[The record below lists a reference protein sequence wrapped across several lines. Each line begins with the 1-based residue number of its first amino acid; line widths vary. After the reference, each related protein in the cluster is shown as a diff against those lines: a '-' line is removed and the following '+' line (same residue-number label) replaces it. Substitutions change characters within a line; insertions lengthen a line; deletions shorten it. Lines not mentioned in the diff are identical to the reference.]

1 MFGKEES
8 VDAGSDLAKPTKQ
21 QAAWQD
27 LELGLFVHL
36 GMYSIQPQIMPND
49 YGNYYPPDKFHPD
62 KIDTDQWMEV
72 AKSFGAK
79 YAVLTAK
86 HYWGYCLWPTKVKDY
101 EYSIKHSKW
110 RNGKGDIVRM
120 FVDSCHKYGIKP
132 GIYCASRGNG
142 HTGIEKHGHTKYGK
156 AGTVADRE
164 AHNRMMEQMLT
175 ELWSN
180 YGELV
185 EIWFDG
191 GVLPAKHGGPNIE
204 PILDKH
210 QPNAMVLEGS
220 RPHNGIRWAGN
231 ERGTAPYPC
240 WSTANDFACDGGNY
254 KRMDPNGKIWL
265 PGECDATLPGYGW
278 SWGRR
283 LPFKGYNRNPTHAL
297 MNMYLKSVG
306 RNCNLLL
313 NAAPNPNGLIE
324 ANELPLYT
332 NFGKELQRCFGKSVA
347 ETSGEGDTVELDLK
361 QPTRIDYVGI
371 MEDILQGE
379 RVRAYEVEGLVPG
392 NKWQKLCEGTSI
404 GHKRIQY
411 FPATEVAKVRLRVL
425 KSVATPKI
433 RRLAVFNPCSST

>member
-1 MFGKEES
+1 
-8 VDAGSDLAKPTKQ
+8 
-21 QAAWQD
+21 
-27 LELGLFVHL
+27 
-36 GMYSIQPQIMPND
+36 
-49 YGNYYPPDKFHPD
+49 
-62 KIDTDQWMEV
+62 MEV

-101 EYSIKHSKW
+101 RYSIKHSKW
-110 RNGKGDIVRM
+110 RNGEGDIVRM
-120 FVDSCHKYGIKP
+120 FVDSCHRYGIKP

-142 HTGIEKHGHTKYGK
+142 YTGIEKHGGTKYGK
-156 AGTVADRE
+156 AATAADRE

-191 GVLPAKHGGPNIE
+191 GVLPARHGGPNIE

-210 QPNAMVLEGS
+210 QPNAMVFEGS

-231 ERGTAPYPC
+231 EAGTSPYPA
-240 WSTANDFACDGGNY
+240 WSTANNFGY
-254 KRMDPNGKIWL
+254 VVQKYRHMDPNGKTWL

-278 SWGRR
+278 SWGRKI
-283 LPFKGYNRNPTHAL
+283 PFKGFGGNPTHAL

-313 NAAPNPNGLIE
+313 NAAPNPSGLID
-324 ANELPLYT
+324 
-332 NFGKELQRCFGKSVA
+332 VH
-347 ETSGEGDTVELDLK
+347 
-361 QPTRIDYVGI
+361 
-371 MEDILQGE
+371 
-379 RVRAYEVEGLVPG
+379 EVEGLVPG
-392 NKWQKLCEGTSI
+392 NKWQKLCEGVSI

-411 FPATEVAKVRLRVL
+411 FPATEVAKVRLRLL
-425 KSVATPKI
+425 KSVATPRI
-433 RRLAVFNPCSST
+433 RRLAVFNPCSSA